1 MALTNIKPCV
11 ECAKWDR
18 CPADFMR
25 IESRIYKLFAEGED
39 CFEEDDNIHAH
50 TIDAEPVVRCE
61 DCVCWERAI
70 VNKKGFLICPASG
83 MEITYEDFCSYG
95 ERRADNATD

>member
-1 MALTNIKPCV
+1 MDLTNIKPCV

-39 CFEEDDNIHAH
+39 CFEEVDD
-50 TIDAEPVVRCE
+50 
-61 DCVCWERAI
+61 
-70 VNKKGFLICPASG
+70 GQS
-83 MEITYEDFCSYG
+83 
-95 ERRADNATD
+95 